1 MSGPVP
7 RPRQEA
13 IEAAAEIA
21 FEAIMRI
28 ETERAIAALKQ
39 ESGLDAGESDE
50 ADDQNPER
58 N

>member
-1 MSGPVP
+1 MIVP

-28 ETERAIAALKQ
+28 ETERAIAALEQ
-39 ESGLDAGESDE
+39 ENAPAGQGEGE
-50 ADDQNPER
+50 NQNPGR